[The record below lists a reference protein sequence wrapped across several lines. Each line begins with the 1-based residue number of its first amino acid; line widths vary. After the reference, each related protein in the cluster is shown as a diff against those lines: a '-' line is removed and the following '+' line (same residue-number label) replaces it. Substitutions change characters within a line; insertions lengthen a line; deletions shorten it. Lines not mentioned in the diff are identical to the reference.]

1 MILFHYTIHSFSL
14 IFIQNSGIKLPA
26 LTPNELRACL
36 AADPQT
42 SPSTH
47 LADDSFAAWCYDNLS
62 LTAVR
67 SAFERDADVDD
78 CEQWGLT
85 ALEWKT
91 QVEMAIIALAA
102 AERMY
107 SLG

>member
-1 MILFHYTIHSFSL
+1 
-14 IFIQNSGIKLPA
+14 LPA
-26 LTPNELRACL
+26 TTPKELNACI
-36 AADPQT
+36 AADART

-62 LTAVR
+62 LKEVRTA
-67 SAFERDADVDD
+67 FQRDADTDD

-91 QVEMAIIALAA
+91 QIEMAIIALAA
-102 AERMY
+102 LQKM
-107 SLG
+107 S